1 MIDAAA
7 AQETPAPAREEAPAT
22 SVRHAAMWAMAA
34 QYVTFGVTFVT
45 GVIISRFFL
54 GPEEVGLFSI
64 ALAAAMLVSVFQDFG
79 ITRYIAGEPELGPAQ
94 VRTCF
99 SVSLVVALALGL
111 AILALAWPIADFY
124 GDERLVSVVAVIAAS
139 YLLVPFGIVPSA
151 LLQRR
156 MDFRR
161 LFVVNSGSILAM
173 GGTAI
178 ALAAAGWS
186 ALSLSWAVV
195 AQAGAKAVL
204 GIALSGCRPPWP
216 LTFAGSG
223 PVLQF
228 GSKMMALYAV
238 AAVGIR
244 SPDLVVG
251 RVVGIA
257 ATGLFS
263 RATSLAHQLVTLLS
277 GAVGA
282 VFYPAFARLR
292 DRGED
297 LATPYLRVAAGFT
310 AVTWPGLAFLAA
322 GALPVVLLLYGET
335 WAQVAPLLALIAISE
350 FFFCALP
357 LQGELP
363 ILLGR
368 IKLLLAVN
376 AIETAFSILLLV
388 IAGLWSLEAAAAS
401 RIAYGVGWWLIY
413 AWMLRGLVKLRW
425 RDLLDVYARSM
436 AVTLATVAPLL
447 LVYQLVSGPGTV
459 SFLWLLAAA
468 LGGCLC
474 WLGALYLVRHPAR
487 HEVSGFAELLLKG
500 APLRRFRMA
509 APAE

>member
-1 MIDAAA
+1 MIEPAAA
-7 AQETPAPAREEAPAT
+7 PDATVPAREDGPAT
-22 SVRHAAMWAMAA
+22 SLRGAAMWAMAA
-34 QYVTFGVTFVT
+34 QYVTFAVTFVT

-79 ITRYIAGEPELGPAQ
+79 ITRYIVGEPELEPEK

-111 AILALAWPIADFY
+111 AILGLAWPIAAFY
-124 GDERLVSVVAVIAAS
+124 GDDRLVPVVAVVAAS
-139 YLLVPFGIVPSA
+139 YLLVPFGIVPAA

-161 LFVVNSGSILAM
+161 LFVVNSVSIVAM

-178 ALAAAGWS
+178 ALAASGWS

-195 AQAGAKAVL
+195 AQAGVKAVL

-223 PVLQF
+223 PVLRF

-238 AAVGIR
+238 GAVGIR

-297 LATPYLRVAAGFT
+297 LAPPYLRVAGGFT

-322 GALPVVLLLYGET
+322 AALPVVLFLYGEA

-368 IKLLLAVN
+368 IKLLMIVN
-376 AIETAFSILLLV
+376 TLETAFSILLLV

-401 RIAYGVGWWLIY
+401 RIVYGIVWWVSY
-413 AWMLRGLVKLRW
+413 AWMLRVLIGLRW
-425 RDLLDVYARSM
+425 RDLLDVYARS
-436 AVTLATVAPLL
+436 AVATLATVAPLL
-447 LVYQLVSGPGTV
+447 LVYEFVAQPGAL
-459 SFLWLLAAA
+459 SFWWLALAAVA
-468 LGGCLC
+468 GSLC
-474 WLGALYLVRHPAR
+474 WLGALFVVRHPAR
-487 HEVSGFAELLLKG
+487 HEISGFVELLLQG
-500 APLRRFRMA
+500 RPLRRVRM